1 MAAADLAGSDTLLT
15 FAVSRGRLLARARG
29 DWTCQNARE
38 LEAGLARL
46 AHASRQSPRVSIDM
60 SGVTAFDTFGAW
72 LVERLRRDIAA
83 AGGKLAVAGISAVNR
98 ALLDEM
104 AAVSHREPPAP
115 PAGPRFALPD
125 TVGALAALRGDA
137 AAFLV
142 MAGALVEASA
152 RAIRR
157 PRSFRLTSTVHQF
170 DRVAW
175 QAVPIILM
183 ITFLI
188 GAIIAQQGFFQF
200 RRFGADLYVVNM
212 IGFLIMRE
220 IGVLL
225 VAIMVAGRTGSS
237 YTAELGSM
245 KMREEIDALKTMGF
259 DPVEILILPR
269 VLVIVLALPALTF
282 IGSMAALFG
291 AGLVAVFY
299 AGMSPDLYISQLR
312 EAISLDHFKV
322 GLIKAPFIG
331 AVIGIIACAEGL
343 KVRGSAASLGE
354 HTTTSVVK
362 SIFMII
368 VLDGLFALFFSGIG
382 M

>member
-1 MAAADLAGSDTLLT
+1 MNGEPLLNYEASGAGLSAKAGGAWTCDNAGGLEAALAG
-15 FAVSRGRLLARARG
+15 
-29 DWTCQNARE
+29 
-38 LEAGLARL
+38 L
-46 AHASRQSPRVSIDM
+46 AHASKGDITIDLADI
-60 SGVTAFDTFGAW
+60 TAFDTFGAW
-72 LVERLRRDIAA
+72 LLERLRRDMAGAGRQVRLSGIA
-83 AGGKLAVAGISAVNR
+83 AVNR
-98 ALLDEM
+98 SLLDEM
-104 AAVSHREPPAP
+104 TELNLQPTDERSRPTPPPWFDAASFLSGLGKEMV
-115 PAGPRFALPD
+115 GFL
-125 TVGALAALRGDA
+125 TMLGALTSAAGRTL
-137 AAFLV
+137 L
-142 MAGALVEASA
+142 
-152 RAIRR
+152 R
-157 PRSFRLTSTVHQF
+157 PRSFRFTSTVHQL

-183 ITFLI
+183 ITLLI

-200 RRFGADLYVVNM
+200 RRFGADIYVVNM

-269 VLVIVLALPALTF
+269 VLVLIIALPALTF
-282 IGSMAALFG
+282 IGSIAALFG
-291 AGLVAVFY
+291 GGLVAVFY
-299 AGMSPDLYISQLR
+299 AGLSPDLYINQLR
-312 EAISLDHFKV
+312 EAITLDHFQV

-331 AVIGIIACAEGL
+331 AVIGILACNEGL
-343 KVRGSAASLGE
+343 RVRGSAASLGE
-354 HTTTSVVK
+354 HTTRSVVK